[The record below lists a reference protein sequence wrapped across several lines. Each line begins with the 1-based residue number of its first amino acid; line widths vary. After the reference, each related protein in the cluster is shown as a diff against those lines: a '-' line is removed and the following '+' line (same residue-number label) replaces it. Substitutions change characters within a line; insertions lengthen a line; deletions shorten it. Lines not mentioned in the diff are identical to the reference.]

1 MTLLAHRN
9 QKSFRKLLEAISY
22 PGKLVEFSA
31 DLAYRGDLSNELM
44 EAVISLVDGE
54 VGLYTSSDDEKA
66 KEEIYIRT
74 NASVKEISQADFIV
88 VAKEDFSKL
97 SSIINQAGKGTYVS
111 PDKGATIIVEIG
123 EFSSKEK
130 LSLRGPG
137 IEGVKQCQIPN
148 SSSWLQARNEAVEKF
163 PMGIDMFFISADK
176 KILGLPRTT
185 IVKEEDE

>member
-9 QKSFRKLLEAISY
+9 QKSFRKLLEALSY
-22 PGKLVEFSA
+22 PGKLVNFTA
-31 DLAYRGDLSNELM
+31 DLSYRGDLSNELM

-54 VGLYTSSDDEKA
+54 VGIYISSDDEKS

-74 NASVKEISQADFIV
+74 NAKAKEISQADFIV

-97 SSIINQAGKGTYVS
+97 SSIINQASKGTYVS
-111 PDKGATIIVEIG
+111 PDDGATIIVEIG
-123 EFSSKEK
+123 EFSSKEN

-137 IEGVKQCQIPN
+137 IEDTNQCQIPN

-163 PMGIDMFFISADK
+163 PMGVDIFFISADK

-185 IVKEEDE
+185 KVKVEDE